1 MDVYAKLKKQGRN
14 TLLAVCDRDL
24 LGRELRHGKVVFKI
38 RETFYKGSLVD
49 LEKAI
54 GLVKQSTIVNM
65 VGRRIVRKAV
75 EEGLVH
81 PDAVLEIQGVPH
93 AQIVRV

>member
-1 MDVYAKLKKQGRN
+1 MDVYANLKKQGGN
-14 TLLAVCDRDL
+14 TVLAVCDRDL
-24 LGRELRHGKVVFKI
+24 LGRELRHGKVVFQI
-38 RETFYKGSLVD
+38 RDTFYKGSLMN
-49 LEKAI
+49 LEEAI
-54 GLVKQSTIVNM
+54 GLVRQSTIVNM
-65 VGRRIVRKAV
+65 VGRRIVQKAV

>member
-1 MDVYAKLKKQGRN
+1 LDVYANLKKQGRN

-24 LGRELRHGKVVFKI
+24 LGRELRHGNVVFQI
-38 RETFYKGSLVD
+38 RETFYKGALVN
-49 LEKAI
+49 LEEAI

-65 VGRRIVRKAV
+65 VGRRIVRKAI

-81 PDAVLEIQGVPH
+81 PDAVLKIQGVPH
-93 AQIVRV
+93 AQIVKV